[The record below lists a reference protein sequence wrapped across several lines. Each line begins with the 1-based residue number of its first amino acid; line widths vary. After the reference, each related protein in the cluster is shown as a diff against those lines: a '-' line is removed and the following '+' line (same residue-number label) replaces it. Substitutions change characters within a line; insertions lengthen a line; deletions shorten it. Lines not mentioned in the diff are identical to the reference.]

1 MRVLVAGGAG
11 FLGLHLTKA
20 LLDLGHEVTVLDN
33 YSTGWPEA
41 DAKRFLGNRGAEVVF
56 CKADVK
62 NVLAG
67 WTADVV
73 FNLACPASPVHYQK
87 DPVDTM
93 LTNVVGTLNLLRL
106 AEDRGARFV
115 QTSTSE
121 IYGDPEVHPQP
132 ESYLGRVNLTGPRA
146 CYDEGK
152 RAAETMCFDFRR
164 LGRVDARVVRIFN
177 TYGPWMHKADGRVIS
192 NFVGQAISGAPITV
206 FGDGMQTRSLCYVDD
221 LVRGLI
227 AAATVDDLDVPVNL
241 GNPEEFT
248 VLYMAEAI
256 RDFVGSSSPIVFS
269 ELPED
274 DPKVR
279 RPDISRAKELLG
291 WEPTVPFREGL
302 RHTAE
307 YFRGV
312 LS

>member
-20 LLDLGHEVTVLDN
+20 LLEAGHEVEVIDN
-33 YSTGWPEA
+33 YSTGWPEE
-41 DAKRFLGNRGAEVVF
+41 DAKRFLGNRGPDVPFYKV
-56 CKADVK
+56 DVK

-67 WTADVV
+67 WKADVV

-93 LTNVVGTLNLLRL
+93 LTNVAGTLNLLRI
-106 AEDRGARFV
+106 AEDNGARFV

-132 ESYLGRVNLTGPRA
+132 ESYLGHVNLTGPRA

-152 RAAETMCFDFRR
+152 RAAETLCFDFRR
-164 LGRVDARVVRIFN
+164 QGRVDARVVRIFN
-177 TYGPWMHKADGRVIS
+177 TYGPWMNEQDGRVIS
-192 NFVGQAISGAPITV
+192 NFVRQSLRGEPITV

-227 AAATVDDLDVPVNL
+227 AAAAVDQLDVPVNL

-248 VLYMAEAI
+248 VIYMAEAI
-256 RDFVGSSSPIVFS
+256 RDFVGSRSPITYC
-269 ELPED
+269 ELPKD

-279 RPDISRAKELLG
+279 RPDITRAKELLG
-291 WEPTVPFREGL
+291 WEPTIPFSVGL
-302 RHTAE
+302 KQTVE
-307 YFRGV
+307 YFRTV
-312 LS
+312 L